1 MVSIVVPVYNVERY
15 LDACVQSALRLK
27 TDCEILLIDDG
38 STDGSGACCDRFAAA
53 DPRVRVFHQKNGGL
67 SAARNTGIRNS
78 TGDYILFLDS
88 DDFLD
93 PAATDAMLAQCGQSA
108 VLTGLYRT
116 YDSRTGQYR
125 QEVCKG
131 LLRIAGTVPIGTF
144 LSAVPKDGQSCY
156 MIAGRFVVRR
166 EFLLA
171 NGLLF
176 HEGIYHEDE
185 EWTQRLLCAADSV
198 TVTHAY
204 FYQYRQGREGA
215 ITESVK
221 PKHVFDTFTILRCAQ
236 ALLHTSGLTEEKAAY
251 VRQRMA
257 GLYLNNLINYSV
269 LPEAE
274 RGRARALLREFHDGC
289 APNLC
294 GKRGTPVRL
303 CDRIFGL
310 RVTLAL
316 LGAANRLRGRGVS
329 RRKLGRES

>member
-38 STDGSGACCDRFAAA
+38 STDGSGACCDRWAAA

-67 SAARNTGIRNS
+67 SAARNTGIRS
-78 TGDYILFLDS
+78 SIGESILFLDS

-93 PAATDAMLAQCGQSA
+93 PAATDAMLAQCGQSP

-116 YDSRTGQYR
+116 YDSETGR
-125 QEVCKG
+125 FAPESCEG
-131 LLRIAGTVPIGTF
+131 LLRLTGTVPIGTF
-144 LSAVPKDGQSCY
+144 LRAVPGDGQSCY
-156 MIAGRFVVRR
+156 MVAVRFVVER

-171 NGLLF
+171 NGLFF

-185 EWTQRLLCAADSV
+185 EWTQRLLCTADSV

-204 FYQYRQGREGA
+204 FYQYRQARAGA
-215 ITESVK
+215 ITDCVK
-221 PKHVFDTFTILRCAQ
+221 AKHVFDTFTILQCARE
-236 ALLHTSGLTEEKAAY
+236 LLHTPGLTDERAAY

-257 GLYLNNLINYSV
+257 NLYLNNLINDSV
-269 LPEAE
+269 LSDAE
-274 RGRARALLREFHDGC
+274 RDRARILLREFHDCC
-289 APNLC
+289 APGMC

-310 RVTLAL
+310 RGTLAL
-316 LGAANRLRGRGVS
+316 LHMANRLRGR
-329 RRKLGRES
+329 